1 MEWFSQPDKTN
12 DDKTHITVVYHKQS
26 TNLSLLLVLLD
37 RTFIVKSNNKEAY
50 QLTYVNTH
58 IEVKRSRQIVYTVL
72 TNYLCTSS
80 LDSLNLK
87 YE

>member
-1 MEWFSQPDKTN
+1 MN
-12 DDKTHITVVYHKQS
+12 KTHIAVVYHKQS

-58 IEVKRSRQIVYTVL
+58 
-72 TNYLCTSS
+72 
-80 LDSLNLK
+80 LK
-87 YE
+87 